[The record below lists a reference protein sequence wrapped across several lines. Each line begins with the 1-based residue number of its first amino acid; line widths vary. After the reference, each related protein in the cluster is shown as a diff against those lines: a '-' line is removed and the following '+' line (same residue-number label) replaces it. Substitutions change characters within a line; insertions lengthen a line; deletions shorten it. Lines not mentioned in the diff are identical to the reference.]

1 MRFKRHQDDHK
12 TGKIVIKPKREIH
25 REQRDWKCDIC
36 GKSLQNYSALKRH
49 EVTHN
54 EPDKKCSFC
63 DKNFSDKS
71 DLIKHEKTHTQSTKK
86 IAECCF
92 CEKKF
97 PTTAILRIHI

>member
-1 MRFKRHQDDHK
+1 MRFKRHQDDYK
-12 TGKIVIKPKREIH
+12 TGKIVIKPKRVIH

-71 DLIKHEKTHTQSTKK
+71 DLKNMKKRTHKVPKRSLNVVSVKRNFQQQQFFEY
-86 IAECCF
+86 I
-92 CEKKF
+92 
-97 PTTAILRIHI
+97 